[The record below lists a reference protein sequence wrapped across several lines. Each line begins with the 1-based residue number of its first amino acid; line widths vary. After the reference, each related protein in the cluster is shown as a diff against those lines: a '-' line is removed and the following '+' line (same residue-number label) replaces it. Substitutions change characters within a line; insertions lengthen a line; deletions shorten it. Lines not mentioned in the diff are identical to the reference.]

1 MGVGVEIYGSAGNL
15 QAATDRYCWAL
26 SGHGSLLMTDTG
38 QTHPQPRV
46 RGYIDV
52 TGVNPEI
59 FIVPPT
65 GRAVFLEQFQPI
77 SGGIRYWYGAVSS
90 QPVAFQYW
98 VFDVPSQGIKDP
110 ALLNMGIQVFDPS
123 LTVTFDAATDT
134 LDTKHLV
141 EIPTPPSQA
150 ASTNGSVSYDRYSL
164 AEQATIAIPAGRK
177 YAVSIA
183 GLANIQGMQDTGQ
196 YAMGSGYPSGEI
208 IIRDP
213 EEGSGLPP
221 GGGQWQWRRMRLDT
235 IWTGVEIDNGQ
246 LVVGNGFVEQFEGWY
261 PMGTA
266 EQLYCYGKARFM
278 IADVT
283 NLSSTGLP
291 SNPDAPVVNVSA
303 TERRV
308 EVNGPTQNTISPQVS
323 LTITGGTAP
332 YSIQWEYVG
341 GSNTVAAYGST
352 TGTTFSTQVWQQQPD
367 TTHQAVWRARV
378 VSATNVVSYS
388 PEVTFTH
395 VMGAWSADYT
405 PDPLGFG
412 SININ
417 TNDASGWLG
426 TTSGITG
433 INQTVGLRVERYD
446 YSGNLS
452 TCLVHVYTGPS
463 ANGPWEHHGSF
474 DVLGSGYRY
483 VDINVTNGRFVHYA
497 IDASTLENRRTG
509 QFRIVTHNLSTG
521 GAISD
526 IWNYVTVDAD
536 NNLTVPDYSL
546 NATDWDNISHY
557 TSASSV
563 ASQNGYLTLSGINRD
578 ITLRATISGLSNG
591 STAGSRLEMWVN
603 GAMRYHSTNLGNG
616 SWAGGTFSPGE
627 QVCFVALA
635 NGDGNQ
641 RSVSYTVTV
650 QNLTTGETVDTFTVN
665 QTVGAADTTPN
676 TPAFGNITIN
686 SNDPDVGWIGTSS
699 PITGIN
705 RPITLRIERYS
716 YSGDLDAA
724 YIDVIVKNASGT
736 QVASTYFDVRG
747 TAMAYYD
754 VVVSNGYT
762 VEYYAHGI
770 TNSGRKSATWNMVV
784 WNLAENVQI
793 SSKTVS
799 VTVDADN
806 NYNLPDYTVDTP
818 SLPAL
823 TLYTNESSGWTN
835 TAAWT
840 VSGINRPI
848 TVRFTRGN
856 QADSGGSFT
865 RRFFIYHS
873 TNGGAS
879 WNEHFIGAGAQGVLD
894 LAVNNGDLI
903 HMRTY
908 FDTSQGRGD
917 SSFNAYIT
925 NLTTGAHI
933 ATLNVSGTT
942 DADNN
947 YYGGVAAVDW
957 QDFSVWSD
965 NTNGGSPLPNWR
977 QSNTVT
983 ISGLQAGQTATLS
996 MSGSASGDALMG
1008 AGFIK
1013 NGVYQGD
1020 AVISNHYASTVD
1032 SYYGNGITVANGD
1045 TIAIRA
1051 SVVGFAADQWTTYT
1065 SAYKS
1070 MSLAINASAGGQI
1083 DTITID
1089 GNYTDTYS
1097 TGGGGP
1103 GGPIEVS

>member
-1 MGVGVEIYGSAGNL
+1 M
-15 QAATDRYCWAL
+15 
-26 SGHGSLLMTDTG
+26 
-38 QTHPQPRV
+38 
-46 RGYIDV
+46 
-52 TGVNPEI
+52 
-59 FIVPPT
+59 
-65 GRAVFLEQFQPI
+65 
-77 SGGIRYWYGAVSS
+77 
-90 QPVAFQYW
+90 
-98 VFDVPSQGIKDP
+98 
-110 ALLNMGIQVFDPS
+110 
-123 LTVTFDAATDT
+123 
-134 LDTKHLV
+134 
-141 EIPTPPSQA
+141 
-150 ASTNGSVSYDRYSL
+150 
-164 AEQATIAIPAGRK
+164 
-177 YAVSIA
+177 
-183 GLANIQGMQDTGQ
+183 
-196 YAMGSGYPSGEI
+196 
-208 IIRDP
+208 
-213 EEGSGLPP
+213 
-221 GGGQWQWRRMRLDT
+221 
-235 IWTGVEIDNGQ
+235 
-246 LVVGNGFVEQFEGWY
+246 
-261 PMGTA
+261 
-266 EQLYCYGKARFM
+266 
-278 IADVT
+278 
-283 NLSSTGLP
+283 
-291 SNPDAPVVNVSA
+291 
-303 TERRV
+303 
-308 EVNGPTQNTISPQVS
+308 
-323 LTITGGTAP
+323 
-332 YSIQWEYVG
+332 
-341 GSNTVAAYGST
+341 
-352 TGTTFSTQVWQQQPD
+352 
-367 TTHQAVWRARV
+367 
-378 VSATNVVSYS
+378 
-388 PEVTFTH
+388 
-395 VMGAWSADYT
+395 
-405 PDPLGFG
+405 
-412 SININ
+412 
-417 TNDASGWLG
+417 
-426 TTSGITG
+426 
-433 INQTVGLRVERYD
+433 
-446 YSGNLS
+446 
-452 TCLVHVYTGPS
+452 
-463 ANGPWEHHGSF
+463 
-474 DVLGSGYRY
+474 
-483 VDINVTNGRFVHYA
+483 
-497 IDASTLENRRTG
+497 
-509 QFRIVTHNLSTG
+509 
-521 GAISD
+521 
-526 IWNYVTVDAD
+526 DAD

-546 NATDWDNISHY
+546 NATDWGNISHY

-665 QTVGAADTTPN
+665 QTIGAPDTNADPMPIGNQTYVVNENTLWAGPVGYVS
-676 TPAFGNITIN
+676 G
-686 SNDPDVGWIGTSS
+686 V
-699 PITGIN
+699 N
-705 RPITLRIERYS
+705 RSILVRVERYNFTGWMDGLVVHAYRDYGQGWVHQGS
-716 YSGDLDAA
+716 LDPRSGGQQYVDFWVNNGDAIHYA
-724 YIDVIVKNASGT
+724 VSG
-736 QVASTYFDVRG
+736 S
-747 TAMAYYD
+747 
-754 VVVSNGYT
+754 
-762 VEYYAHGI
+762 
-770 TNSGRKSATWNMVV
+770 TNSGRQQADFDMVV
-784 WNLAENVQI
+784 WNLSGAGGSEQLTNHH
-793 SSKTVS
+793 
-799 VTVDADN
+799 VTAVVDNDN
-806 NYNLPDYTVDTP
+806 NFNIPDYTPDTP
-818 SLPAL
+818 SFPAL
-823 TLYTNESSGWTN
+823 TLYTNENSGWTN

-840 VSGINRPI
+840 VSGINRAI
-848 TVRFTRGN
+848 TIRFTRGN

-925 NLTTGAHI
+925 NLTTGAGI

-965 NTNGGSPLPNWR
+965 NTNGGSHLPNWR

>member
-1 MGVGVEIYGSAGNL
+1 MGVGVEIYGQAGNL
-15 QAATDRYCWAL
+15 QASTDRFTWAL

-38 QTHPQPRV
+38 STHPQPRV

-52 TGVNPEI
+52 AGVNPEI
-59 FIVPPT
+59 FIAPPT
-65 GRAVFLEQFQPI
+65 GRAVYLEQFQPI
-77 SGGIRYWYGAVSS
+77 SGGVRYWFGAVSS

-110 ALLNMGIQVFDPS
+110 ALANKGIQVFDPS
-123 LTVTFDAATDT
+123 LTITFDAATDT
-134 LDTKHLV
+134 LDVKNLV
-141 EIPTPPSQA
+141 EITTPPSQA
-150 ASTNGSVSYDRYSL
+150 ATTNGSVSYNRFEL

-196 YAMGSGYPSGEI
+196 YAMGSGYPSGQP

-213 EEGSGLPP
+213 DDGGIPP

-235 IWTGVEIDNGQ
+235 LWSGCEIENGY
-246 LVVGNGFVEQFEGWY
+246 LSVGNNFVEQFEGWY
-261 PMGTA
+261 PMGTT
-266 EQLYCYGKARFM
+266 EQLSCYGKARFM

-283 NLSSTGLP
+283 DLDATGLP
-291 SNPDAPVVNVSA
+291 SNPNAPVVNVNA

-308 EVNGPTQNTISPQVS
+308 EINGPTQNTISPQVS
-323 LTITGGTAP
+323 LSISGGTAP
-332 YSIQWEYVG
+332 YSVQWEFVG

-352 TGTTFSTQVWQQQPD
+352 TGTTFSTVVYNQTPD
-367 TTHQAVWRARV
+367 STHTAVWRARV

-388 PEVTFTH
+388 QEVTFTH
-395 VMGAWSADYT
+395 VATPWSADYT
-405 PDPLGFG
+405 PDALGFG

-417 TNDASGWLG
+417 TNEGTGWLG

-433 INQTVGLRVERYD
+433 INQTVGLRIERYD

-536 NNLTVPDYSL
+536 NNLTIPDFT
-546 NATDWDNISHY
+546 TDAVDWPSISGS
-557 TSASSV
+557 TSANDL
-563 ASQNGYLTLSGINRD
+563 AQDNGYRTLTGINRNVT
-578 ITLRATISGLSNG
+578 IRATISGLSGNL
-591 STAGSRLEMWVN
+591 TAGSRLEMYVN
-603 GAMRYHSTNLGNG
+603 GSLRYHSTNLGNG
-616 SWAGGTFSPGE
+616 SWAGGDFAPGD
-627 QVCFVALA
+627 QIAFVAKA
-635 NGDGNQ
+635 VSSDGAE
-641 RSVSYTVTV
+641 RSGAYTVTV
-650 QNLTTGETVDTFTVN
+650 QNLSSGQTMDTFTVN
-665 QTVGAADTTPN
+665 QSVAGPDYVPNALGWGNVTYADNANTLWNGPAATLTGFN
-676 TPAFGNITIN
+676 RTIVVRVERYN
-686 SNDPDVGWIGTSS
+686 FSGWMDGLVVHVYRDYGQGWIHQGSFD
-699 PITGIN
+699 P
-705 RPITLRIERYS
+705 R
-716 YSGDLDAA
+716 SGGQQYVDFAVNPGDSIHYA
-724 YIDVIVKNASGT
+724 VSG
-736 QVASTYFDVRG
+736 S
-747 TAMAYYD
+747 
-754 VVVSNGYT
+754 
-762 VEYYAHGI
+762 
-770 TNSGRKSATWNMVV
+770 TNSGRQQADFNMVV
-784 WNLAENVQI
+784 WALTGGSNQIANHNV
-793 SSKTVS
+793 TAV
-799 VTVDADN
+799 VDADN
-806 NYNLPDYTVDTP
+806 NYNIPDYTPDTP
-818 SLPAL
+818 SFPAL
-823 TLYTNESSGWTN
+823 TLYTNENSGWTN

-840 VSGINRPI
+840 VSGINRAI
-848 TVRFTRGN
+848 TLRFTRGN

-894 LAVNNGDLI
+894 LVVNNGDLI

-965 NTNGGSPLPNWR
+965 NTNGGSHLPNWR